1 MAKPE
6 MTRDKLLHKLAT
18 PKSKLW
24 QAQKLLGTPHK
35 KPNWWRQL
43 LVTAVLVLVVV
54 VILLPGASHAL
65 SLEQEVLIGLKVV
78 MVMVEDLNPAA
89 ERLGLIKDQ
98 IQTDVE
104 LRLRRAGIKV
114 LTEKE
119 MFQIPGYPRLYV
131 NVNTIISEV
140 PVCAFSIRVELK
152 EFITLANGLE
162 ATGAVWQVSSVGVG
176 GINKISKIRS
186 YVGDEVDK
194 FVNDYLAA
202 NPK

>member
-1 MAKPE
+1 MGKPE
-6 MTRDKLLHKLAT
+6 MTRDELFHKLAT
-18 PKSKLW
+18 LESKLW
-24 QAQKLLGTPHK
+24 QAQKLSGTPHK
-35 KPNWWRQL
+35 KAGWWRQL
-43 LVTAVLVLVVV
+43 LVTAVLVLVV

-65 SLEQEVLIGLKVV
+65 SLEQEVLVGLKGV

-89 ERLGLIKDQ
+89 ERLGLSKDQ

-104 LRLRRAGIKV
+104 LRLRGAGIKV
-114 LTEKE
+114 LREKE

-194 FVNDYLAA
+194 FINDYLAA